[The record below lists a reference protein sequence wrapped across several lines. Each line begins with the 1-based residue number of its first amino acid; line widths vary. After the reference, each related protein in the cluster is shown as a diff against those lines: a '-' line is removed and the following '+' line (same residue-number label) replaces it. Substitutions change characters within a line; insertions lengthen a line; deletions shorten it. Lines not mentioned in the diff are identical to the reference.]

1 MGDQYIR
8 CVLDGYSFDSK
19 PVVPNPMINVD
30 SVLQNYVGQ
39 FLSGPEEEALKPSY
53 PVVSAPAVLATAV
66 RVSTGSDAMPLPRRA
81 VDESDDMA
89 SLVREMARINRL
101 MAKLLQ

>member
-39 FLSGPEEEALKPSY
+39 FLSGPEEEAFKVFA
-53 PVVSAPAVLATAV
+53 PVRPAVLATAV
-66 RVSTGSDAMPLPRRA
+66 HVSTGIDAMPLPRRA